1 MVGERSGI
9 HRSAALRNCWAGG
22 RKAVL
27 RPRKSP
33 PVLTMDRQV
42 TACGGQ
48 RLGHSGLGEDL
59 PGRRLK
65 LALLCTRIEEATT
78 VKRLWRDYNLSV
90 VLGLLFV
97 TTWIGQLISQWF
109 NWANEQQ
116 EHNQPL
122 QVGSFLWQFWES
134 TLENWQSEFLQ
145 LFSFVVLASL
155 FIHKGSAESK
165 DSDEQMQQSLDRIE
179 KRLKALEG
187 EAKTGAKSS

>member
-1 MVGERSGI
+1 V
-9 HRSAALRNCWAGG
+9 
-22 RKAVL
+22 
-27 RPRKSP
+27 
-33 PVLTMDRQV
+33 
-42 TACGGQ
+42 
-48 RLGHSGLGEDL
+48 
-59 PGRRLK
+59 
-65 LALLCTRIEEATT
+65 IEEAGA

-97 TTWIGQLISQWF
+97 TTWIGQLVVQWF

-116 EHNQPL
+116 EHGQPL
-122 QVGSFLWQFWES
+122 EVGGFLWQFWSS

-165 DSDEQMQQSLDRIE
+165 DSDEQMQRSLDRIE

-187 EAKTGAKSS
+187 EDKSSAKSS

>member
-1 MVGERSGI
+1 
-9 HRSAALRNCWAGG
+9 
-22 RKAVL
+22 
-27 RPRKSP
+27 
-33 PVLTMDRQV
+33 
-42 TACGGQ
+42 
-48 RLGHSGLGEDL
+48 L
-59 PGRRLK
+59 PYYKGV
-65 LALLCTRIEEATT
+65 IEEAGA

-97 TTWIGQLISQWF
+97 MTWIGQLVVQWF

-116 EHNQPL
+116 EHGQAL
-122 QVGSFLWQFWES
+122 EVGSFLWQFWTS

-165 DSDEQMQQSLDRIE
+165 DSDEQMQRSLDRIE

-187 EAKTGAKSS
+187 EDKSSAKSG

>member
-1 MVGERSGI
+1 
-9 HRSAALRNCWAGG
+9 
-22 RKAVL
+22 
-27 RPRKSP
+27 
-33 PVLTMDRQV
+33 
-42 TACGGQ
+42 
-48 RLGHSGLGEDL
+48 
-59 PGRRLK
+59 
-65 LALLCTRIEEATT
+65 

-97 TTWIGQLISQWF
+97 TTWIGQLITQWF
-109 NWANEQQ
+109 NWANEQHD
-116 EHNQPL
+116 HNQPL
-122 QVGSFLWQFWES
+122 QVGGFLWQFWES

-187 EAKTGAKSS
+187 GEKSGAKSS

>member
-1 MVGERSGI
+1 V
-9 HRSAALRNCWAGG
+9 
-22 RKAVL
+22 
-27 RPRKSP
+27 
-33 PVLTMDRQV
+33 
-42 TACGGQ
+42 
-48 RLGHSGLGEDL
+48 
-59 PGRRLK
+59 
-65 LALLCTRIEEATT
+65 IEEAGA

-97 TTWIGQLISQWF
+97 ATWIGQLVVQWF

-116 EHNQPL
+116 EHGQPL
-122 QVGSFLWQFWES
+122 EVGGFLWQFWAS

-165 DSDEQMQQSLDRIE
+165 DSDEQMQRSLDRIE

-187 EAKTGAKSS
+187 EEKSKAKSS